1 MCGRQRHID
10 SIRLLTRTIGLTAAL
25 VVCGGPRPAGNVSAL
40 PQLGLPPLPPPI
52 IQLNPAKFDPLLLS
66 RASLSTG
73 QSPIIATAP
82 PGFLNAL
89 AGIIRLTGGTIS
101 RQLSI
106 INGIAATVPNSSLRL
121 LSATGFVQH
130 LAYDRMSAGAM
141 ERTGPTVGA
150 TAVRQELGCDG
161 SNI

>member
-1 MCGRQRHID
+1 MVAKPPPARLSMVPGSRSPRMCGRQRHID

-52 IQLNPAKFDPLLLS
+52 VQLNPAKFDPLLLS

-73 QSPIIATAP
+73 QSPIIATAS
-82 PGFLNAL
+82 PGWVNVLAAL
-89 AGIIRLTGGTIS
+89 IRQTGGTIS

-106 INGIAATVPNSSLRL
+106 INGIAATVPNSS
-121 LSATGFVQH
+121 
-130 LAYDRMSAGAM
+130 
-141 ERTGPTVGA
+141 
-150 TAVRQELGCDG
+150 
-161 SNI
+161 